1 MAISVNRRNFLRL
14 AGGSATISS
23 FSRVACAT
31 DYPTRPVHLLVG
43 FPPGGTA
50 DIAARLIGQSLSAH
64 FGQQFVVE
72 NRPGASSNL
81 AAEAVARATPDGYVL
96 LAAAATN
103 SVNASLYTNLPF
115 SFTRDFAMVAGVTQT
130 PLVLVAVPSLG
141 MSNVTDFITYAKAN
155 PGKLTMASFGSGTIS
170 HVTGELFK
178 MKAGIETLHVPY
190 RGSAPMITALL
201 GDQVQAAIDNLP
213 TSIEFIKSGKLRA
226 LAVTTKARSPA
237 LPDVAALSE
246 FLPGFEASGWT
257 GIAAPKATAASIVET
272 LNTSVN
278 AALADPNVASRI
290 GELGGS
296 AFSISPHELD
306 KFVADEVAKWD
317 GVIKAANIKPE

>member
-1 MAISVNRRNFLRL
+1 MATSASRRTFLRL
-14 AGGSATISS
+14 AGGGAAIS
-23 FSRVACAT
+23 FSRGARAT

-115 SFTRDFAMVAGVTQT
+115 SFTRDFAMAAGVTQT

-141 MSNVTDFITYAKAN
+141 ISNVTDFIAYAKAN
-155 PGKLTMASFGSGTIS
+155 PGKLTMASFGTGTIS

-237 LPDVAALSE
+237 LPEVPALSE

-257 GIAAPKATAASIVET
+257 GIAAPKVTSASIVEA

-278 AALADPNVASRI
+278 AALADPGVASRI

-306 KFVADEVAKWD
+306 RFVADEVAKWD
-317 GVIKAANIKPE
+317 RVIKAANIKPE